1 MAIYITNI
9 AAMQARRHFN
19 NATARVNT
27 AMQRLASGLRINSAK
42 DDPAG
47 LQISNRLTSQING
60 YKQANRNTADG
71 QAFAQTYEGALDET
85 VNMLQKIRT
94 IAVQSANGT
103 YTSEDRKAMQAEV
116 KALSEEITRIAE
128 QTKFGG
134 KTILLGDQ
142 STMLDKGFMT
152 LQVGAYSDDTISIDL
167 TQSFKLDDIYAALP
181 NNNGSVVNGSFTVDT
196 ADGAKNVLADIDAM
210 IGIVDAQR
218 GEIGALQVRLD
229 SVMRLNE
236 NMTANLSD
244 ARSRIRD
251 TDYAEESANLME
263 ASILQQ
269 ASLAMMMQANARGN
283 MILQLINGARIQFF
297 LSHCKARSYPAL
309 SFFPLSTNFS
319 SPTL

>member
-1 MAIYITNI
+1 MGGFLAIYITNI

-47 LQISNRLTSQING
+47 LQISNRLTAQING

-94 IAVQSANGT
+94 IAIQSANGT

-116 KALSEEITRIAE
+116 DALSEEITRIAE

-142 STMLDKGFMT
+142 STMLDNGFMT
-152 LQVGAYSDDTISIDL
+152 LQVGAYADDTISIDL

-181 NNNGSVVNGSFTVDT
+181 NNNGSVANGSFTVDT

-269 ASLAMMMQANARGN
+269 ASLAMMMQANAQGN
-283 MILQLINGARIQFF
+283 IILQLINGARI
-297 LSHCKARSYPAL
+297 
-309 SFFPLSTNFS
+309 
-319 SPTL
+319 

>member
-134 KTILLGDQ
+134 KTILLGDK

-283 MILQLINGARIQFF
+283 MILQLINGARI
-297 LSHCKARSYPAL
+297 
-309 SFFPLSTNFS
+309 
-319 SPTL
+319 

>member
-134 KTILLGDQ
+134 KTILLGYQ

-283 MILQLINGARIQFF
+283 MILQLINGARI
-297 LSHCKARSYPAL
+297 
-309 SFFPLSTNFS
+309 
-319 SPTL
+319 

>member
-236 NMTANLSD
+236 NIMANLSD

-283 MILQLINGARIQFF
+283 MILQLINGARI
-297 LSHCKARSYPAL
+297 
-309 SFFPLSTNFS
+309 
-319 SPTL
+319 

>member
-1 MAIYITNI
+1 
-9 AAMQARRHFN
+9 MQARRHFN

-181 NNNGSVVNGSFTVDT
+181 NNNGSVANGSFTVDT

-236 NMTANLSD
+236 NMMANLSD

-283 MILQLINGARIQFF
+283 MILQLINGARI
-297 LSHCKARSYPAL
+297 
-309 SFFPLSTNFS
+309 
-319 SPTL
+319 

>member
-9 AAMQARRHFN
+9 ATMQARRHFN

-283 MILQLINGARIQFF
+283 MILQLINGARI
-297 LSHCKARSYPAL
+297 
-309 SFFPLSTNFS
+309 
-319 SPTL
+319 

>member
-71 QAFAQTYEGALDET
+71 QAFAQTYEGSLDET

-152 LQVGAYSDDTISIDL
+152 LQVGAYSHDTISIDQ

-283 MILQLINGARIQFF
+283 MILQLINGARI
-297 LSHCKARSYPAL
+297 
-309 SFFPLSTNFS
+309 
-319 SPTL
+319 

>member
-19 NATARVNT
+19 NATARANT

-283 MILQLINGARIQFF
+283 MILQLINGARI
-297 LSHCKARSYPAL
+297 
-309 SFFPLSTNFS
+309 
-319 SPTL
+319 

>member
-47 LQISNRLTSQING
+47 LQISNRLTAQING

-94 IAVQSANGT
+94 IAIQSANGT

-116 KALSEEITRIAE
+116 DALSEEITRIAE

-142 STMLDKGFMT
+142 STMLDNGFMT
-152 LQVGAYSDDTISIDL
+152 LQVGAYADDTISIDL

-269 ASLAMMMQANARGN
+269 ASLAMMMQANAQGN
-283 MILQLINGARIQFF
+283 IILQLINGARI
-297 LSHCKARSYPAL
+297 
-309 SFFPLSTNFS
+309 
-319 SPTL
+319 

>member
-1 MAIYITNI
+1 
-9 AAMQARRHFN
+9 
-19 NATARVNT
+19 
-27 AMQRLASGLRINSAK
+27 
-42 DDPAG
+42 
-47 LQISNRLTSQING
+47 
-60 YKQANRNTADG
+60 
-71 QAFAQTYEGALDET
+71 
-85 VNMLQKIRT
+85 
-94 IAVQSANGT
+94 
-103 YTSEDRKAMQAEV
+103 MQAEV
-116 KALSEEITRIAE
+116 DALSEEITRIAE

-142 STMLDKGFMT
+142 STMLDNGFMT
-152 LQVGAYSDDTISIDL
+152 LQVGAYADDTISIDL

-181 NNNGSVVNGSFTVDT
+181 NNNGSVANGSFTVDT

-269 ASLAMMMQANARGN
+269 ASLAMMMQANAQGN
-283 MILQLINGARIQFF
+283 IILQLINGARI
-297 LSHCKARSYPAL
+297 
-309 SFFPLSTNFS
+309 
-319 SPTL
+319 

>member
-283 MILQLINGARIQFF
+283 MILQLINGARI
-297 LSHCKARSYPAL
+297 
-309 SFFPLSTNFS
+309 
-319 SPTL
+319 

>member
-27 AMQRLASGLRINSAK
+27 AMQRLTSGLRINSAK

-116 KALSEEITRIAE
+116 TALSEEITRIAE

-283 MILQLINGARIQFF
+283 MILQLINGARI
-297 LSHCKARSYPAL
+297 
-309 SFFPLSTNFS
+309 
-319 SPTL
+319 

>member
-1 MAIYITNI
+1 
-9 AAMQARRHFN
+9 MQARRHFN

-167 TQSFKLDDIYAALP
+167 TQSFKLYDIYAALP

-283 MILQLINGARIQFF
+283 MILQLINGARI
-297 LSHCKARSYPAL
+297 
-309 SFFPLSTNFS
+309 
-319 SPTL
+319 

>member
-181 NNNGSVVNGSFTVDT
+181 NNNGSVANGSFTVDT

-236 NMTANLSD
+236 NMMANLSD

-283 MILQLINGARIQFF
+283 MILQLINGARI
-297 LSHCKARSYPAL
+297 
-309 SFFPLSTNFS
+309 
-319 SPTL
+319 

>member
-19 NATARVNT
+19 NATTRVNT

-283 MILQLINGARIQFF
+283 MILQLINGARI
-297 LSHCKARSYPAL
+297 
-309 SFFPLSTNFS
+309 
-319 SPTL
+319 

>member
-1 MAIYITNI
+1 
-9 AAMQARRHFN
+9 
-19 NATARVNT
+19 
-27 AMQRLASGLRINSAK
+27 
-42 DDPAG
+42 
-47 LQISNRLTSQING
+47 
-60 YKQANRNTADG
+60 
-71 QAFAQTYEGALDET
+71 
-85 VNMLQKIRT
+85 MLQKIRT

-103 YTSEDRKAMQAEV
+103 YTIEDRKAMQAEV

-283 MILQLINGARIQFF
+283 MILQLINGARI
-297 LSHCKARSYPAL
+297 
-309 SFFPLSTNFS
+309 
-319 SPTL
+319 

>member
-47 LQISNRLTSQING
+47 LQISNRLTAQING

-283 MILQLINGARIQFF
+283 MILQLINGARI
-297 LSHCKARSYPAL
+297 
-309 SFFPLSTNFS
+309 
-319 SPTL
+319 

>member
-196 ADGAKNVLADIDAM
+196 AGGAKNVLADIDAM

-283 MILQLINGARIQFF
+283 MILQLINGARI
-297 LSHCKARSYPAL
+297 
-309 SFFPLSTNFS
+309 
-319 SPTL
+319 

>member
-27 AMQRLASGLRINSAK
+27 ALQRLASGLRINSAK

-47 LQISNRLTSQING
+47 LQISNRLTAQING

-94 IAVQSANGT
+94 IAIQSANGT

-116 KALSEEITRIAE
+116 DALSEEITRIAE

-142 STMLDKGFMT
+142 STMLDNGFMT
-152 LQVGAYSDDTISIDL
+152 LQVGAYADDTISIDL

-181 NNNGSVVNGSFTVDT
+181 NNNGSVANGSFTVDT

-269 ASLAMMMQANARGN
+269 ASLAMMMQANAQGN
-283 MILQLINGARIQFF
+283 IILQLINGARI
-297 LSHCKARSYPAL
+297 
-309 SFFPLSTNFS
+309 
-319 SPTL
+319 

>member
-60 YKQANRNTADG
+60 YRQANRNTADG

-94 IAVQSANGT
+94 IAIQSANGT

-116 KALSEEITRIAE
+116 DALSEEITRIAE

-142 STMLDKGFMT
+142 STMLDNGFMT
-152 LQVGAYSDDTISIDL
+152 LQVGAYADDTISIDL

-181 NNNGSVVNGSFTVDT
+181 NNNGSVANGSFTVDT

-283 MILQLINGARIQFF
+283 IILQLINGARI
-297 LSHCKARSYPAL
+297 
-309 SFFPLSTNFS
+309 
-319 SPTL
+319 

>member
-251 TDYAEESANLME
+251 TDYAEESANLMK

-283 MILQLINGARIQFF
+283 MILQLINGARI
-297 LSHCKARSYPAL
+297 
-309 SFFPLSTNFS
+309 
-319 SPTL
+319 

>member
-152 LQVGAYSDDTISIDL
+152 LQVGAYSDDTFSIDL

-283 MILQLINGARIQFF
+283 MILQLINGARI
-297 LSHCKARSYPAL
+297 
-309 SFFPLSTNFS
+309 
-319 SPTL
+319 

>member
-1 MAIYITNI
+1 
-9 AAMQARRHFN
+9 MQARRHFN

-47 LQISNRLTSQING
+47 MQISNRLTSQING

-196 ADGAKNVLADIDAM
+196 ADGAKNMLADIDAM

-283 MILQLINGARIQFF
+283 MILQLINGARI
-297 LSHCKARSYPAL
+297 
-309 SFFPLSTNFS
+309 
-319 SPTL
+319 

>member
-142 STMLDKGFMT
+142 STMLDNGFMT

-181 NNNGSVVNGSFTVDT
+181 NNNGSVANGSFTVDT

-236 NMTANLSD
+236 NMMANLSD

-283 MILQLINGARIQFF
+283 MILQLINGARI
-297 LSHCKARSYPAL
+297 
-309 SFFPLSTNFS
+309 
-319 SPTL
+319 

>member
-103 YTSEDRKAMQAEV
+103 YTIEDRKAMQAEV

-134 KTILLGDQ
+134 KTILLGYQ

-283 MILQLINGARIQFF
+283 MILQLINGARI
-297 LSHCKARSYPAL
+297 
-309 SFFPLSTNFS
+309 
-319 SPTL
+319 

>member
-1 MAIYITNI
+1 
-9 AAMQARRHFN
+9 MQARRHFN

-181 NNNGSVVNGSFTVDT
+181 NNNGSVANGSFTVDT

-283 MILQLINGARIQFF
+283 MILQLINGARI
-297 LSHCKARSYPAL
+297 
-309 SFFPLSTNFS
+309 
-319 SPTL
+319 

>member
-1 MAIYITNI
+1 MSLPY
-9 AAMQARRHFN
+9 
-19 NATARVNT
+19 
-27 AMQRLASGLRINSAK
+27 
-42 DDPAG
+42 
-47 LQISNRLTSQING
+47 
-60 YKQANRNTADG
+60 
-71 QAFAQTYEGALDET
+71 
-85 VNMLQKIRT
+85 
-94 IAVQSANGT
+94 
-103 YTSEDRKAMQAEV
+103 
-116 KALSEEITRIAE
+116 
-128 QTKFGG
+128 
-134 KTILLGDQ
+134 
-142 STMLDKGFMT
+142 
-152 LQVGAYSDDTISIDL
+152 DDTISIDL

-283 MILQLINGARIQFF
+283 MILQLINGARI
-297 LSHCKARSYPAL
+297 
-309 SFFPLSTNFS
+309 
-319 SPTL
+319 

>member
-116 KALSEEITRIAE
+116 TALSEEITRIAE

-181 NNNGSVVNGSFTVDT
+181 NNNGSVANGSFTVDT

-283 MILQLINGARIQFF
+283 MILQLINGARI
-297 LSHCKARSYPAL
+297 
-309 SFFPLSTNFS
+309 
-319 SPTL
+319 

>member
-27 AMQRLASGLRINSAK
+27 ALQRLASGLRINSAK

-47 LQISNRLTSQING
+47 LQISNRLTAQING

-94 IAVQSANGT
+94 IAIQSANGT

-116 KALSEEITRIAE
+116 DALSEEITRIAE

-142 STMLDKGFMT
+142 STMLDNGFMT
-152 LQVGAYSDDTISIDL
+152 LQVGAYADDTISIDL

-269 ASLAMMMQANARGN
+269 ASLAMMMQANAQGN
-283 MILQLINGARIQFF
+283 IILQLINGARI
-297 LSHCKARSYPAL
+297 
-309 SFFPLSTNFS
+309 
-319 SPTL
+319 

>member
-1 MAIYITNI
+1 
-9 AAMQARRHFN
+9 MQARRHFN

-283 MILQLINGARIQFF
+283 MILQLINGARI
-297 LSHCKARSYPAL
+297 
-309 SFFPLSTNFS
+309 
-319 SPTL
+319 

>member
-181 NNNGSVVNGSFTVDT
+181 NNNGSVANGSFTVDT

-210 IGIVDAQR
+210 IGIVNAQR

-283 MILQLINGARIQFF
+283 MILQLINGARI
-297 LSHCKARSYPAL
+297 
-309 SFFPLSTNFS
+309 
-319 SPTL
+319 

>member
-27 AMQRLASGLRINSAK
+27 AIQRLASGLRINSAK

-103 YTSEDRKAMQAEV
+103 YTSEDRNAMQAEV
-116 KALSEEITRIAE
+116 TALSEEITRIAE

-236 NMTANLSD
+236 NMTANLSY

-283 MILQLINGARIQFF
+283 MILQLINGARI
-297 LSHCKARSYPAL
+297 
-309 SFFPLSTNFS
+309 
-319 SPTL
+319 

>member
-229 SVMRLNE
+229 SVMRLND
-236 NMTANLSD
+236 NMMANLSD

-283 MILQLINGARIQFF
+283 MILQLINGARI
-297 LSHCKARSYPAL
+297 
-309 SFFPLSTNFS
+309 
-319 SPTL
+319 

>member
-47 LQISNRLTSQING
+47 LQISNRLTAQING

-71 QAFAQTYEGALDET
+71 QAFAQTYEGALDEI

-94 IAVQSANGT
+94 IDVQSANGT

-283 MILQLINGARIQFF
+283 MILQLINGARI
-297 LSHCKARSYPAL
+297 
-309 SFFPLSTNFS
+309 
-319 SPTL
+319 

>member
-47 LQISNRLTSQING
+47 LQISNRLTAQING

-94 IAVQSANGT
+94 IAIQSANGT

-116 KALSEEITRIAE
+116 DALSEEITRIAE

-142 STMLDKGFMT
+142 STMLDNGFMT
-152 LQVGAYSDDTISIDL
+152 LQVGAYADDTISIDL

-181 NNNGSVVNGSFTVDT
+181 NNNGSVANGSFTVDT

-269 ASLAMMMQANARGN
+269 ASLAIMMQANARGN
-283 MILQLINGARIQFF
+283 IILQLINGARI
-297 LSHCKARSYPAL
+297 
-309 SFFPLSTNFS
+309 
-319 SPTL
+319 

>member
-9 AAMQARRHFN
+9 ATMQARRHFN

-181 NNNGSVVNGSFTVDT
+181 NNNGSVANGSFTVDT

-236 NMTANLSD
+236 NMMANLSD

-283 MILQLINGARIQFF
+283 MILQLINGARI
-297 LSHCKARSYPAL
+297 
-309 SFFPLSTNFS
+309 
-319 SPTL
+319 

>member
-27 AMQRLASGLRINSAK
+27 AIQRLASGLRINSAK
-42 DDPAG
+42 ADPAG

-283 MILQLINGARIQFF
+283 MILQLINGARI
-297 LSHCKARSYPAL
+297 
-309 SFFPLSTNFS
+309 
-319 SPTL
+319 

>member
-9 AAMQARRHFN
+9 ATMQARRHFN

-181 NNNGSVVNGSFTVDT
+181 NNNGSVANGSFTVDT

-283 MILQLINGARIQFF
+283 MILQLINGARI
-297 LSHCKARSYPAL
+297 
-309 SFFPLSTNFS
+309 
-319 SPTL
+319 